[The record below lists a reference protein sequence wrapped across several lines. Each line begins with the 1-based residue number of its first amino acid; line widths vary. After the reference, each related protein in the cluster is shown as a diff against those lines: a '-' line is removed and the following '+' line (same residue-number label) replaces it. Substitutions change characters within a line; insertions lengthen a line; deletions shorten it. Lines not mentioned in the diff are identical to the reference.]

1 MSQRARAVASGLL
14 TTVTWI
20 ALGWIELAGI
30 VHAFK
35 DHGVGDGFAAVVVPP
50 WAWYRSVEFFWHHTR
65 AVDNS
70 ATNSTHTDGSYPPL
84 NAEEQDV
91 VSRVFSKA
99 MKEPLTDDDLRAYKQ
114 ELVSYG
120 TRTGKPVIGSDV
132 KQLLELARL
141 GSAYHRELGRCLLA
155 SIDQRKPFI
164 SPELEEL
171 RDRMK
176 ESGMVRASKLD
187 ADFRNLDS
195 AARGTTL
202 TDEFGHEHYPPTR
215 DDVIRDLKED
225 DIVDDNFN
233 RVATIVDEVAKSQ

>member
-1 MSQRARAVASGLL
+1 MSERARAVASGLL
-14 TTVTWI
+14 TTVIWL
-20 ALGWIELAGI
+20 AVGWGELGGT

-35 DHGVGDGFAAVVVPP
+35 GHGVGDGFAAVVVPP
-50 WAWYRSVEFFWHHTR
+50 WAWYRSVEFFWHHPH

-70 ATNSTHTDGSYPPL
+70 AKTSSHTDGSYPPL

-91 VSRVFSKA
+91 ISRVFSKA
-99 MKEPLTDDDLRAYKQ
+99 MKEPLADDDLSAYKH

-120 TRTGKPVIGSDV
+120 ARTGKPITGSDV

-155 SIDQRKPFI
+155 SIDQGKPFI

-171 RDRMK
+171 RGRMK
-176 ESGMVRASKLD
+176 ESGIVRASRLD
-187 ADFRNLDS
+187 ADFRNIDS

-225 DIVDDNFN
+225 DIGDDNFN
-233 RVATIVDEVAKSQ
+233 